1 MSAISIEPMSHFSL
15 DEQQVLAQL
24 VRRDAN
30 GAIHII
36 DSLLEAVW
44 TYMRSVFAMSNSVG
58 DSEHPEYYWTLLAEK
73 DDASQRFWERVPWIS
88 ISRLLA
94 YQIALSAS
102 TALQGNLL

>member
-36 DSLLEAVW
+36 DSLLEAV
-44 TYMRSVFAMSNSVG
+44 
-58 DSEHPEYYWTLLAEK
+58 
-73 DDASQRFWERVPWIS
+73 
-88 ISRLLA
+88 
-94 YQIALSAS
+94 
-102 TALQGNLL
+102 